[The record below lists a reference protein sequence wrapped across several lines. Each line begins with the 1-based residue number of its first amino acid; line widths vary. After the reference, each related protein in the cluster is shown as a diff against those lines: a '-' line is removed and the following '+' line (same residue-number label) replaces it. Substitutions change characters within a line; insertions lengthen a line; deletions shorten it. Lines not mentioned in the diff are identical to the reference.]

1 MFSNQRRD
9 LIASLIQS
17 TGHVSVKDLANRFN
31 LSEDSIRKDLADLEA
46 QGVLKR
52 TYGGAISSAKS
63 LLINQANQRRLNHV
77 LAKRSIAIAA
87 ANLLKPNRLAFL
99 DVSSISVAL
108 AQALQPSNS
117 SLKIFTNMID
127 VLVILARNPNIELYF
142 AGGLINQSRDGFSDV
157 LNLEFT
163 SKFRPDLAFIGASG
177 VDFKNNSLSVNNPAE
192 GVHKARI
199 IEISK
204 ETYVMAE
211 SQKIGVI
218 GSYHFSTI
226 DKVRGLITEKKLSE
240 EESSLAEKLG
250 VKIISA

>member
-1 MFSNQRRD
+1 
-9 LIASLIQS
+9 
-17 TGHVSVKDLANRFN
+17 
-31 LSEDSIRKDLADLEA
+31 
-46 QGVLKR
+46 
-52 TYGGAISSAKS
+52 
-63 LLINQANQRRLNHV
+63 
-77 LAKRSIAIAA
+77 
-87 ANLLKPNRLAFL
+87 
-99 DVSSISVAL
+99 
-108 AQALQPSNS
+108 
-117 SLKIFTNMID
+117 MID

-211 SQKIGVI
+211 GQKIGVI
-218 GSYHFSTI
+218 GNYQFSTI
-226 DKVRGLITEKKLSE
+226 DKVCGLITEKKLSE